1 MIISL
6 EMKDFQ
12 SEVTAQALPKVMW
25 DPGVEFIACFHESSS
40 LLASPNTVLNLLK
53 RLVTCL
59 DLCYCQLP
67 CRPSKRSDYIT
78 EVLSC
83 KLHLYPA
90 QYRLSPFNFQN
101 RPSSL
106 HTALTPNLF
115 FFIHISKFSI
125 MMVMQNPIKGT
136 RKYEERM

>member
-106 HTALTPNLF
+106 HTAPHPKSLF
-115 FFIHISKFSI
+115 LYSYQQVFNHDGDAKSH
-125 MMVMQNPIKGT
+125 
-136 RKYEERM
+136 